1 MTKRDKILLAVLAI
15 ILVIAAIIILIFI
28 PTQNRISTLESQI
41 SSANSRIST
50 LDSEIMVLNALTAE
64 RDSLR
69 AVLDY
74 IDDMEQTYV
83 PLYFDPFDKMRLM
96 QRVLYPHTTRISLG
110 FDEPE
115 LLEGTYDI
123 YVSTLRLA
131 FSSSFHD
138 VLDILYALLN
148 DGPPH
153 RVVTYNITHT
163 LPMAGTWFFDY
174 DEETYFFHEEIF
186 GVFMVRMDIEYL
198 TRVPR
203 RVIYQENGD

>member
-1 MTKRDKILLAVLAI
+1 MTKRDKILLVVLAV
-15 ILVIAAIIILIFI
+15 ILLIGAIIILIFV
-28 PTQNRISTLESQI
+28 PTQNRISALESQI

-50 LDSEIMVLNALTAE
+50 LDSEIAILTALTAE
-64 RDSLR
+64 RDGLR

-74 IDDMEQTYV
+74 IDDLEQTYV

-110 FDEPE
+110 FDEPV

-131 FSSSFHD
+131 FSSSFHN
-138 VLDILYALLN
+138 VLDILYTLLD

-153 RVVTYNITHT
+153 RVVTYSITHN
-163 LPMAGTWFFDY
+163 LPTVGTWVFDY
-174 DEETYFFHEEIF
+174 YAETYFFVEEVFGIF
-186 GVFMVRMDIEYL
+186 VVRMEIEYL
-198 TRVPR
+198 TRVPLR
-203 RVIYQENGD
+203 LYEENGE